1 MMKKEVLHNEHEI
14 YWDFLGSWI
23 VVDASLSP
31 SKAAE
36 YQEPLLEDR

>member
-1 MMKKEVLHNEHEI
+1 MNMRFIGIFLVLGL
-14 YWDFLGSWI
+14 W
-23 VVDASLSP
+23 VDASLSS